1 MVMLK
6 NVIAPPGLNGG
17 FVRLR
22 LAARRTKHDDPLG
35 CRALA
40 SALGGQTNSG
50 GMTMDIFSI
59 AAILVGLSALF
70 GYINHRFLR
79 LPHTI
84 GLVVVALAASLSI
97 IGFDLVSPTADIGVR
112 VTGVLQEIDF
122 NKTLMHGMLSFLL
135 FAGALHADFSAFTSM
150 RMTIGTMAV
159 VGTMI
164 STFVV
169 ALLMWFLLGAFGLEF
184 PFIWALVF
192 GALISPTDPVAVLS
206 LFQTVKVPDTLKAKM
221 SGESL
226 FNDGGGVVV
235 FTVVVAIA
243 VSGGDHGGPM
253 GPREIVELFFTEAVG
268 GAVLGLAAGYIGY
281 RAMYGIDEPSLE
293 VLITLGLVMGT
304 YALALSLHMSGPI
317 AMVVAGLFI
326 GNRGVKYAMSEET
339 REYVLTFW
347 KLIDEILNSVLFL
360 LIGLEVFV
368 VAASLDL
375 LAFALLAIP
384 VTLFARSLSVAVPI
398 AILSRWTT
406 FTKGA
411 VPVLI
416 WGGLRGGIAVAL
428 ALSLPDTEYKAAIL
442 SITYGV
448 VLFSI
453 IVQGLTVKPLVERFV
468 R

>member
-1 MVMLK
+1 M
-6 NVIAPPGLNGG
+6 
-17 FVRLR
+17 
-22 LAARRTKHDDPLG
+22 
-35 CRALA
+35 
-40 SALGGQTNSG
+40 S
-50 GMTMDIFSI
+50 IFSI

-70 GYINHRFLR
+70 GYINHRILH

-84 GLVVVALAASLSI
+84 GLVVIALCASLSI
-97 IGFDLVSPTADIGVR
+97 IGFDLIQASAHIAQKI
-112 VTGVLQEIDF
+112 TGVLRQIDF
-122 NKTLMHGMLSFLL
+122 NETLMRGMLSFLL
-135 FAGALHADFSAFTSM
+135 FAGALHADISALKT
-150 RMTIGTMAV
+150 RRLAIGVMACL
-159 VGTMI
+159 GTLI

-169 ALLMWFLLGAFGLEF
+169 GSLMWYLFGLFSLEF

-206 LFQTVKVPDTLKAKM
+206 LFKTVNVPDTLQAKM
-221 SGESL
+221 AGESL
-226 FNDGGGVVV
+226 FNDGVGVVI

-243 VSGGDHGGPM
+243 MAGGEQGGGM
-253 GPREIVELFFTEAVG
+253 GAADIVELFFTEAVG

-281 RAMYGIDEPSLE
+281 RAMYGIDEASLE
-293 VLITLGLVMGT
+293 VLITLALVMVT
-304 YALALSLHMSGPI
+304 YALALFLHMSGPI

-326 GNRGVKYAMSEET
+326 GNRGVKYAMSEHT

-347 KLIDEILNSVLFL
+347 TLIDEILNSVLFL
-360 LIGLEVFV
+360 LIGLEVLI
-368 VAASLDL
+368 VAESVDL
-375 LAFALLAIP
+375 MGFALLAIP
-384 VTLFARSLSVAVPI
+384 VTLLGRALSVSIPI
-398 AILSRWTT
+398 AILSPWQT

-428 ALSLPDTEYKAAIL
+428 ALSLPDIEYKPAIL

-453 IVQGLTVKPLVERFV
+453 IVQGLTVKALVEKMV

>member
-1 MVMLK
+1 M
-6 NVIAPPGLNGG
+6 N
-17 FVRLR
+17 
-22 LAARRTKHDDPLG
+22 T
-35 CRALA
+35 
-40 SALGGQTNSG
+40 
-50 GMTMDIFSI
+50 FSI

-84 GLVVVALAASLSI
+84 GLVVIALAASLSI
-97 IGFDLVSPTADIGVR
+97 IGFDLIEPSVQIGQK
-112 VTGVLQEIDF
+112 VTGVLRRIDF
-122 NKTLMHGMLSFLL
+122 NETLMHGMLSFLL
-135 FAGALHADFSAFTSM
+135 FAGALHADFSAFKT
-150 RMTIGTMAV
+150 RRLTIGVMAGL
-159 VGTMI
+159 GTLI

-169 ALLMWFLLGAFGLEF
+169 GAVMWLLLGWFGLEI

-192 GALISPTDPVAVLS
+192 GALISPTDPVAVLG
-206 LFQTVKVPDTLKAKM
+206 LFKTVDVPDTLQAKM
-221 SGESL
+221 AGESL
-226 FNDGGGVVV
+226 FNDGVGVVV

-243 VSGGDHGGPM
+243 LGGGEHGGDIGAAD
-253 GPREIVELFFTEAVG
+253 IIALFFTEAVG

-293 VLITLGLVMGT
+293 VLITLALVMVT
-304 YALALSLHMSGPI
+304 YALALSLHLSGPI

-326 GNRGVKYAMSEET
+326 GNRGVRYAMSEPT
-339 REYVLTFW
+339 RDYVLTFW
-347 KLIDEILNSVLFL
+347 TLIDEILNSVLFL
-360 LIGLEVFV
+360 LIGLEVLV
-368 VAASLDL
+368 VAESIDQLG
-375 LAFALLAIP
+375 FALLAIP
-384 VTLFARSLSVAVPI
+384 VTLFARTLSVTVPI
-398 AILSRWTT
+398 AILSRWET

-428 ALSLPDTEYKAAIL
+428 ALSLPDIEYKGIIL

-453 IVQGLTVKPLVERFV
+453 IVQGLTVEPLVKTMV